1 MGPVYPSRAPAVPGT
16 VADVAE
22 ILLFHHA
29 LGLTD
34 GVRALVDD
42 LGAAGH
48 VVHLPDL
55 YDGRTYTE
63 LGEGVDHAEEL
74 GFDTI
79 RARGAAAAEGL
90 PTDLVYV
97 GLSLGVMPAQELAQT
112 RAGAR
117 GAVLLHACV
126 PLDFFGDGTWPA
138 DVPAQVHVMEDDDL
152 GEVDIA
158 REVAATT
165 DPVELFVY
173 PGDRHL
179 FTDRST
185 PDHDEVAASLA
196 LRRVLAFLDQV
207 G

>member
-1 MGPVYPSRAPAVPGT
+1 MPPVPSLGM
-16 VADVAE
+16 AE
-22 ILLFHHA
+22 VLLFHHA

-34 GVRALVDD
+34 GMRTLADD
-42 LGAAGH
+42 LQAAGH
-48 VVHLPDL
+48 VVHVPDL

-63 LGEGVDHAEEL
+63 LGEGVAHAEEL

-79 RARGAAAAEGL
+79 RARGAAAAEDL
-90 PTDLVYV
+90 PAELVYI

-112 RAGAR
+112 RPGAR

-138 DVPAQVHVMEDDDL
+138 SVPGQVHVMEDDDL
-152 GEVDIA
+152 GDVEIA
-158 REVAATT
+158 RELCATT

-185 PDHDEVAASLA
+185 PDHDEEAASLA
-196 LRRVLAFLDQV
+196 RKRVLAFLEEV